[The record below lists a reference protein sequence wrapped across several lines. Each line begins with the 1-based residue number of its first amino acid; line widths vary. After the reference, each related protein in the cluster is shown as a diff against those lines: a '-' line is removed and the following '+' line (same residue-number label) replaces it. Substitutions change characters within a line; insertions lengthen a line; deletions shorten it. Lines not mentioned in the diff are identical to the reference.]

1 MPFHPNRRTS
11 RRLATSALLA
21 AASALPLHA
30 AAEQIDIMAIG
41 DSITW
46 GFQYDTGSVVTQ
58 GGWRVP
64 LAGNLASD
72 GRFLQDFGYVGVKG
86 DNNTS
91 TVGTETGRV
100 SGPPVGDDFGDGIA
114 NTTDFL
120 HEGYSG
126 WAIDTTP
133 YFVDGTS
140 SDSDENLLDGRN
152 GVFENLASQGGAIDP
167 STADVVMIA
176 LGANDV
182 FRQRVEAGTR
192 SDNASYLSAAERLNA
207 LIEQIK
213 LDSPDATILV
223 SNVLPV
229 VQDRDPFSANIDP
242 NDTYNTNADLL
253 NDDLLDSF
261 FGGAFDSDNLAAHS
275 VLDDVF
281 LLDTNS
287 AFLPDRT
294 DPDDYLNTF
303 NNDFL
308 HPTVD
313 GYAALASIY
322 TEAFAD
328 LGIGTTA
335 IPEPATA
342 LLLIAGT
349 GLIVGRRRRRAA

>member
-1 MPFHPNRRTS
+1 MPFTTTRHTP
-11 RRLATSALLA
+11 RRLATAALLA
-21 AASALPLHA
+21 ASATALPHTA
-30 AAEQIDIMAIG
+30 PTADAETIDIMAIG

-46 GFQYDTGSVVTQ
+46 GFQRENGTVITA

-72 GRFLQDFGYVGVKG
+72 GRFVSDFGYIGVKG
-86 DNNTS
+86 DSNLS
-91 TVGTETGRV
+91 TVPEETGRIN
-100 SGPPVGDDFGDGIA
+100 GPPSGDDSGDGLG
-114 NTTDFL
+114 NNTDFL

-126 WAIDTTP
+126 WAIDETP
-133 YFVDGTS
+133 FNPGELS
-140 SDSDENLLDGRN
+140 DGRQ

-167 STADVVMIA
+167 SNADVVMIA

-182 FRQRVEAGTR
+182 LRERVDAGVR
-192 SDNASYLSAAERLNA
+192 SDNTPYVSAAERLNN

-213 LDSPDATILV
+213 LDSPNATILV

-229 VQDRDPFSANIDP
+229 VQDRDPFNSGIDP
-242 NDTYNTNADLL
+242 TDSYNTLADSM
-253 NDDLLDSF
+253 NDELLDDF
-261 FGGAFDSDNLAAHS
+261 FGGAFDADSLAAHS

-287 AFLPDRT
+287 LFLPDRT
-294 DPDDYLNTF
+294 DPDGYITTVS
-303 NNDFL
+303 NDFL
-308 HPTVD
+308 HPTGD
-313 GYAALASIY
+313 GYLALANIY

-342 LLLIAGT
+342 LLLLSGT

>member
-1 MPFHPNRRTS
+1 MHTRTA
-11 RRLATSALLA
+11 RRLATATLLTA
-21 AASALPLHA
+21 AASALPFQAH
-30 AAEQIDIMAIG
+30 AEQIDIMAIG

-46 GFQYDTGSVVTQ
+46 GFQYDNGNVVTQ

-72 GRFLQDFGYVGVKG
+72 SRFLRDFGYLGVKG

-100 SGPPVGDDFGDGIA
+100 NGPPAGDDFGDGIS

-133 YFVDGTS
+133 YFVNGNS
-140 SDSDENLLDGRN
+140 SDSNENLFDGRN

-167 STADVVMIA
+167 SGADVVMIA

-182 FRQRVEAGTR
+182 FRERVEAGTR
-192 SDNASYLSAAERLNA
+192 SDNSAYLSAAARLNA

-229 VQDRDPFSANIDP
+229 VQDRDPFSGGIDP

-253 NDDLLDSF
+253 NDDLLDDF

-294 DPDDYLNTF
+294 DPNGHLNTF

-308 HPTVD
+308 HPTAD
-313 GYAALASIY
+313 GYTALAGIY

-342 LLLIAGT
+342 LLLLSGA
-349 GLIVGRRRRRAA
+349 GLILGHRRRRAA